1 MYKVYIFIRRKQVVS
16 VNLKQK
22 ASTSFEQNITKMA
35 YNYSN
40 SVCLTLWFGYV
51 SEGKWTHS
59 TWKLISPRTQEKKG
73 KNVT

>member
-1 MYKVYIFIRRKQVVS
+1 MYKVYIFIRRKKVVS

-51 SEGKWTHS
+51 SERK
-59 TWKLISPRTQEKKG
+59 
-73 KNVT
+73 